1 MNEEFYITLPSHSN
15 RAEFPQ
21 NQSNHFKIRLPNPIR
36 LQGSSWKVGLS
47 SISLPDVKVHLPKL
61 VNSNDILFT
70 MDWIMKYPAG
80 ALKFG
85 RAHYDPNDLRTVVEY
100 VDGVGFMKSM
110 VTFFEQRRILNYQG
124 PHLGSSYTA
133 SDGKRMYVKFRWD
146 GDDLL
151 TDNKATHVRY
161 NYSPALKINKM
172 LALKMGWLKERG
184 PGNYDLGPNLRQEFF
199 TDTVPNL
206 ETMTHDLKN
215 KRDEPI
221 FWLIDEELF
230 HLSVT
235 CDWRFTNLNKAFQ
248 NVVGSTSRSLFIYSD
263 MGGSSVV
270 GNQVTDLL
278 REVNYQRRGDGSH
291 YFEPLH
297 IQYIPL
303 RKDLLDIIE
312 TQVSETTGELTEFG
326 DGNTILT
333 LHFKRT

>member
-1 MNEEFYITLPSHSN
+1 MPSHSN
-15 RAEFPQ
+15 RTEFPQ
-21 NQSNHFKIRLPNPIR
+21 NQSNHFKIRLPHPIR
-36 LQGSSWKVGLS
+36 LQGSSWKVGLI
-47 SISLPDVKVHLPKL
+47 SITLPDVKVHLPKL
-61 VNSNDILFT
+61 VDANEILFT
-70 MDWIMKYPAG
+70 MDWIMKYPSG
-80 ALKFG
+80 GLKFG
-85 RAHYDPNDLRTVVEY
+85 RAHYDPNDLRAVVEY
-100 VDGVGFMKSM
+100 IDGVGFMKSM
-110 VTFFEQRRILNYQG
+110 VTFFEQRRILNYNG

-151 TDNKATHVRY
+151 TDNKATHVRSI
-161 NYSPALKINKM
+161 YSPALKINKM
-172 LALKMGWLKERG
+172 LALKMGWLKERS

-206 ETMTHDLKN
+206 KTMTHDLKN
-215 KRDEPI
+215 DRDEPL
-221 FWLIDEELF
+221 FWLLEEDLF

-248 NVVGSTSRSLFIYSD
+248 NVVGSTSRSLFVYSD
-263 MGGSSVV
+263 VGGSAVV

-278 REVNYQRRGDGSH
+278 REVNYRRTGDGSH

-312 TQVSETTGELTEFG
+312 TQVSETTGELPEFG
-326 DGNTILT
+326 EGNTILT
-333 LHFKRT
+333 LHFKRS